1 MDLLVNRR
9 IYPRAQAERE
19 FEAGQGVKY
28 KVTTITWGYSD
39 FEHTCVLDEKNV
51 HKNIY
56 EMTLDQ
62 FVDEWMEHFKSHHD
76 EDIIDIEKI

>member
-1 MDLLVNRR
+1 MDLLVNRC
-9 IYPRAQAERE
+9 IYPRAQAEKE
-19 FEAGQGVKY
+19 FEVGQEVKY

-39 FEHTCVLDEKNV
+39 FEHTYVLDEKHV